1 MAGGK
6 SEMKTIERNANP
18 PDGAGSSA
26 DGQAVP
32 FDELQAPENGQPGT
46 VAERSSSRKRILVI
60 CGWIGVVVVV
70 GGGWQY
76 GGTHG
81 LINPVFTGLPTRI
94 VAAFGASI
102 TGPALFVDARATL
115 TAALIG
121 ASAASF
127 FGIGCAFLLAQ
138 SEIWRRIFNPYF
150 TVLNGLPRVALA
162 PLFLLWF
169 GIGPLSKIMLA
180 ASITFFVTF
189 YNTMAG
195 VDSVDRDH
203 LLLARALGAS
213 RLQVFLK
220 FVVPSAVPSIFAGLQ
235 LGFVYGMLG
244 TVASEM
250 LAGEAGLGVLLTRQ
264 AAVFQMDEYFA
275 TLMLLALA
283 TTAISGTLEI
293 VRQHLLKWQ
302 RAHVVKV

>member
-1 MAGGK
+1 M
-6 SEMKTIERNANP
+6 
-18 PDGAGSSA
+18 
-26 DGQAVP
+26 
-32 FDELQAPENGQPGT
+32 
-46 VAERSSSRKRILVI
+46 I
-60 CGWIGVVVVV
+60 CGWIGVIVVV
-70 GGGWQY
+70 GGGWQFA
-76 GGTHG
+76 GTHG

-102 TGPALFVDARATL
+102 TGPALFVDARATI

-121 ASAASF
+121 SGIASV
-127 FGIGCAFLLAQ
+127 FGIACAFVLAQ

-169 GIGPLSKIMLA
+169 GIGPMSKIMLA

-195 VDSVDRDH
+195 VESVDRDH

-264 AAVFQMDEYFA
+264 AALFQMDEYFA

-293 VRQHLLKWQ
+293 IRQHLLQWQ
-302 RAHVVKV
+302 RAYVVKV

>member
-1 MAGGK
+1 MIA
-6 SEMKTIERNANP
+6 TERNPAAQQPCNSGVLQSKPDSEREP
-18 PDGAGSSA
+18 PPSIQAKSPQWDGLR
-26 DGQAVP
+26 V
-32 FDELQAPENGQPGT
+32 L
-46 VAERSSSRKRILVI
+46 I
-60 CGWIGVVVVV
+60 GWIGVFVVV
-70 GGGWQY
+70 GGAWQFAA
-76 GGTHG
+76 THG
-81 LINPVFTGLPTRI
+81 IMNPVFTGMPTRI
-94 VAAFGASI
+94 GSEFIKAI
-102 TGPALFVDARATL
+102 TGSALRVDAVATV

-121 ASAASF
+121 AGIASLLGIASAF
-127 FGIGCAFLLAQ
+127 VLAQ
-138 SEIWRRIFNPYF
+138 SDVWRRIFDPYF

-189 YNTMAG
+189 YNTMVG

-220 FVVPSAVPSIFAGLQ
+220 FVVPSAVPSIFNGLQ

-250 LAGEAGLGVLLTRQ
+250 LAGERGLGVLLTRQ
-264 AAVFQMDEYFA
+264 AALFQMDDYFA

-283 TTAISGTLEI
+283 TTAISGTMEFI
-293 VRQHLLKWQ
+293 RRRLLRWQ

>member
-1 MAGGK
+1 MLTNMHAKPSPLAGTMGGTL
-6 SEMKTIERNANP
+6 E
-18 PDGAGSSA
+18 
-26 DGQAVP
+26 
-32 FDELQAPENGQPGT
+32 FAPRRY
-46 VAERSSSRKRILVI
+46 ARILRMFTREGLFVI
-60 CGWIGVVVVV
+60 AGWIGVLVVVC
-70 GGGWQY
+70 GAWQY
-76 GGTHG
+76 AASRG
-81 LINPVFTGLPTRI
+81 LINPVFTGMPTRI
-94 VAAFGASI
+94 FGELLRAI
-102 TGPALFVDARATL
+102 AGAPLAVDARATL

-121 ASAASF
+121 SGCASLL
-127 FGIGCAFLLAQ
+127 GIGVAFILAQ
-138 SEIWRRIFNPYF
+138 SNTWRRIFNPYF

-189 YNTMAG
+189 YNTMVG

-213 RLQVFLK
+213 RMQVFLK

-264 AAVFQMDEYFA
+264 AALFQMDGYFA
-275 TLMLLALA
+275 TLTLLALA
-283 TTAISGTLEI
+283 TTTISGTLELI
-293 VRQHLLKWQ
+293 RRRLLRWQH
-302 RAHVVKV
+302 AHVVKV

>member
-1 MAGGK
+1 MIVADRDANPSSAANAGAGHRAGTKVQPLRAGGK
-6 SEMKTIERNANP
+6 RRGVRAH
-18 PDGAGSSA
+18 
-26 DGQAVP
+26 
-32 FDELQAPENGQPGT
+32 LL
-46 VAERSSSRKRILVI
+46 SRDNVLVVL
-60 CGWIGVVVVV
+60 GWISVFVGVSAA
-70 GGGWQY
+70 WQFAA
-76 GGTHG
+76 THG
-81 LINPVFTGLPTRI
+81 IINPVFTGLPSRI
-94 VAAFGASI
+94 GNEFVKAI
-102 TGPALFVDARATL
+102 IGPALSSDARATV

-121 ASAASF
+121 AGVASVLGIASAF
-127 FGIGCAFLLAQ
+127 VLAQ
-138 SEIWRRIFNPYF
+138 SDVWRRIFDPYF

-169 GIGPLSKIMLA
+169 GIGPMSKIMLA
-180 ASITFFVTF
+180 ASITYFVTF
-189 YNTMAG
+189 YNTMVG

-220 FVVPSAVPSIFAGLQ
+220 FVVPSAVPSIFNGLQ

-250 LAGEAGLGVLLTRQ
+250 LAGERGLGVLLTRQ
-264 AAVFQMDEYFA
+264 AALFQMDDYFA

-283 TTAISGTLEI
+283 TTAISGTMEF
-293 VRQHLLKWQ
+293 VRRRLLRWQ

>member
-1 MAGGK
+1 MMPTTERSASQPGAAVSSVDGRPL
-6 SEMKTIERNANP
+6 SEI
-18 PDGAGSSA
+18 
-26 DGQAVP
+26 
-32 FDELQAPENGQPGT
+32 LQAAEKGQPGT
-46 VAERSSSRKRILVI
+46 PPEASGARKRVLVI
-60 CGWIGVVVVV
+60 CGWIGVIVVV
-70 GGGWQY
+70 GGGWQFA
-76 GGTHG
+76 GTHG

-102 TGPALFVDARATL
+102 TGPALFVDARATI

-121 ASAASF
+121 ASVASV
-127 FGIGCAFLLAQ
+127 FGIACAFVLAQ

-169 GIGPLSKIMLA
+169 GIGPMSKIMLA

-264 AAVFQMDEYFA
+264 AALFQMDEYFA

-293 VRQHLLKWQ
+293 IRQHLLQWQ
-302 RAHVVKV
+302 RAYVVKV

>member
-1 MAGGK
+1 MTPTEK
-6 SEMKTIERNANP
+6 SMRS
-18 PDGAGSSA
+18 PDGAGSPS
-26 DGQAVP
+26 AVP
-32 FDELQAPENGQPGT
+32 VPPESVAPAGESEQP
-46 VAERSSSRKRILVI
+46 ADRREKSPRRKRFLVI
-60 CGWIGVVVVV
+60 CGWIGVAVVV
-70 GGGWQY
+70 GGAWQF
-76 GGTHG
+76 GAMHG
-81 LINPVFTGLPTRI
+81 LINPIFTGMPSRI
-94 VAAFGASI
+94 IAAFGAGI
-102 TGPALFVDARATL
+102 TGPMLSVDARATL
-115 TAALIG
+115 SAALIG
-121 ASAASF
+121 SGVASF
-127 FGIGCAFLLAQ
+127 VGIAVAFVLAQ
-138 SEIWRRIFNPYF
+138 SEVWRRIFNPYF

-169 GIGPLSKIMLA
+169 GIGPMSKIMLA

-195 VDSVDRDH
+195 VESVDRDH
-203 LLLARALGAS
+203 LLLARALGAT
-213 RLQVFLK
+213 RLQVFTK

-264 AAVFQMDEYFA
+264 AALFQMDEYFA
-275 TLMLLALA
+275 TLALLALA

-293 VRQHLLKWQ
+293 IRQRLLSWQ